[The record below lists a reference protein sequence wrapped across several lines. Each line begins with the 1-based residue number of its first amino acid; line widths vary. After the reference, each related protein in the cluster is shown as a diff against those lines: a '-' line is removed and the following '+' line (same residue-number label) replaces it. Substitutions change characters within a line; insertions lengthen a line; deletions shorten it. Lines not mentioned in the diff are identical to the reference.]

1 MHNACIQVA
10 TYERK
15 LTQANRI
22 MHMLT
27 HILKHTSAHFLTH
40 AHAHTQTTYLSDTFK
55 THAYIH
61 AHHFVKVIE

>member
-22 MHMLT
+22 
-27 HILKHTSAHFLTH
+27 TH
-40 AHAHTQTTYLSDTFK
+40 AHAHT
-55 THAYIH
+55 HP
-61 AHHFVKVIE
+61 